1 MDNYIE
7 FDGIQFEYDPVKLY
21 HGRKFINKKI
31 AQENLGILNDVLST
45 TNITYGIIFGTL
57 LGAIRDGDFIDHDED
72 VDFYV
77 LEEFKLDFLRLLP
90 ELKMKGLKLVRVIEG
105 EVSLMRENEYIDIS
119 FLKRKKNF
127 WLQNVRTL
135 NDNFTYPAYFV
146 ERTQEMSFLNI
157 SVPIPIK
164 SEVLLKKIYGNNWRT
179 PISGDHARPNTVLSW
194 IKKW

>member
-90 ELKMKGLKLVRVIEG
+90 
-105 EVSLMRENEYIDIS
+105 
-119 FLKRKKNF
+119 
-127 WLQNVRTL
+127 
-135 NDNFTYPAYFV
+135 
-146 ERTQEMSFLNI
+146 
-157 SVPIPIK
+157 
-164 SEVLLKKIYGNNWRT
+164 
-179 PISGDHARPNTVLSW
+179 
-194 IKKW
+194 